1 VEEVVPNGLA
11 SFFVTTCE
19 RKNGFLLIDVFR
31 KLINAQ
37 NYGHWLNVGRPFV
50 FMQTTPVCF
59 YNIAF

>member
-37 NYGHWLNVGRPFV
+37 NYGHWLNVG
-50 FMQTTPVCF
+50 
-59 YNIAF
+59 